1 MSNIN
6 PYNIDNTFPVA
17 GQDNSSQGFRDN
29 FTNIKNNLLFAQQEL
44 NDLQS
49 KAIVTNALTG
59 QAINNDMAGTYLTR
73 PQLKAWTQAL
83 LDLGN
88 VSTAAVL
95 DFNSANFQKVTT
107 QGSINVSFI
116 NWPSSYGAGAVGYGV
131 MRVWFKVT
139 DKAHAITLPGS
150 VQIDIAEVAGA
161 TVVRNLDNTIASSTI
176 TFDIAGDYI
185 FDFSS
190 IDGGTTYF
198 IQDITRNRSTLRDSN
213 LYFNE
218 AVTTTPTLFVG
229 FGQNGATTAS
239 VEFARLSDQ
248 GQNIVSAVGSYNSV
262 SFGNLSLANTTTATI
277 DTGKISGYTITTAR
291 GNLAANVYTP
301 VKSGDYLGYF
311 NAVSYS
317 GYAGVAN
324 VFQQMSS
331 IAFYAT
337 GSNVAY
343 GLGGNIAF
351 FTSQDGGVAQ
361 HGVIQ
366 GLGIENDQ
374 SVKVFGNLIAVGT
387 ATIGGAI
394 TIGGATSIT
403 GATSVT
409 GAISATGNASVG
421 GNLTIGSTIIKNG
434 TYFYTLATTNTVP
447 IIANSAII
455 TIVIDSASSATIN
468 WANITL
474 PSNPADRQTIKIST
488 AAPITN
494 ANVYGGAGVQVKWV
508 PTGKF
513 STGNVAVEL
522 TYQLSNTTWYVS

>member
-49 KAIVTNALTG
+49 KSIVTNALTG

-88 VSTAAVL
+88 VSTAAIL

-107 QGSINVSFI
+107 QGSINISFI

-131 MRVWFKVT
+131 MRVWFNVT
-139 DKAHAITLPGS
+139 NKTHTVTLPGS
-150 VQIDIAEVAGA
+150 VRIGIDEVAGA
-161 TVVRNLDNTIASSTI
+161 AITRNLDTSIASSTI
-176 TFDIAGDYI
+176 TFDIAGNYI

-198 IQDITRNRSTLRDSN
+198 IADITRNRSTLRDNN

-218 AVTTTPTLFVG
+218 AATTTPTLFVG
-229 FGQNGATTAS
+229 FGQNGASVAS
-239 VEFARLSDQ
+239 AEFARLSDQ
-248 GQNIVSAVGSYNSV
+248 GQNIVTGVGSYNSV
-262 SFGNLSLANTTTATI
+262 SFGNLSMANLSTSTL

-301 VKSGDYLGYF
+301 VQSGDYLGYF

-317 GYAGVAN
+317 GYAGTAN
-324 VFQQMSS
+324 VFQQMST

-337 GSNVAY
+337 GSNVTY

-351 FTSQDGGVAQ
+351 FTSRDGEVGQ
-361 HGVIQ
+361 HSVTQ

-374 SVKVFGNLIAVGT
+374 SVKVFGNLTALGT
-387 ATIGGAI
+387 ATIGGAT
-394 TIGGATSIT
+394 TIAGAT
-403 GATSVT
+403 AVT
-409 GAISATGNASVG
+409 GAVSATGNATFG
-421 GNLTIGSTIIKNG
+421 GNLTIGSAIIKNG
-434 TYFYTLATTNTVP
+434 TYFYTLVTTNTVP
-447 IIANSAII
+447 IIANSAIA
-455 TIVIDSASSATIN
+455 TIVIDSASSAAIN

-474 PSNPADRQTIKIST
+474 PSNPSDRQTIKIAT

-494 ANVYGGAGVQVKWV
+494 ANVYGGAGALVKWV
-508 PTGKF
+508 ATNKF

-522 TYQLSNTTWYVS
+522 TYQLSNTTWYLS